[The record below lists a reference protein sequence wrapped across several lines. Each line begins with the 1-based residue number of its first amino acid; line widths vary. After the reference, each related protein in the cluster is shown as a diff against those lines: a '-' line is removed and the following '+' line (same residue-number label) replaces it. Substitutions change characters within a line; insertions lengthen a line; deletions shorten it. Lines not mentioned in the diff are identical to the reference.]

1 MLRIPNMAFNLD
13 LYKERTAR
21 LRWDDLD
28 FTSFESSPLDEDVL
42 RCIRYMHDV
51 EFHTVCYL
59 RDLLLTPAHGDPEVT
74 AFLSFWVYE
83 EYWHGEVL
91 AGVLEAHGESFGSS
105 RIAPMRRGLGIRDKF
120 RPYIMSIGSS
130 LIGDDF
136 VALHMSW
143 GAINELTTQAG
154 YAQLSRRAGHPV
166 LSALLSR
173 IMKQEGLHIDF
184 YYNQSMKRLA
194 ESSRSRTLTR
204 AALAK
209 FWKPV
214 GAGVMSESETQHLG
228 QFLFGDQM
236 GQEALQRIDRRID
249 RLPGLANLSLLESA
263 VEPISLSRPAMSRIA

>member
-1 MLRIPNMAFNLD
+1 MAFNLD
-13 LYKERTAR
+13 LYKERSAR
-21 LRWDDLD
+21 LRWEDLD
-28 FTSFESSPLDEDVL
+28 FTEFRSSPLDQDVL

-59 RDLLLTPAHGDPEVT
+59 RDLLLTPAHADPEMT

-83 EYWHGEVL
+83 EYWHGEAL
-91 AGVLEAHGESFGSS
+91 AGVLEAHGEPHGPDRVASM
-105 RIAPMRRGLGIRDKF
+105 RIGLGMKDKF

-130 LIGDDF
+130 LIGNDF

-166 LSALLSR
+166 LSALVSR

-184 YYNQSMKRLA
+184 YYNQSMKRLG
-194 ESSRSRTLTR
+194 ESRRSRTLTR
-204 AALAK
+204 VALSK

-214 GAGVMSESETQHLG
+214 GAGVMSESDTQHLG
-228 QFLFGDQM
+228 QYLFGDEV
-236 GQEALQRIDRRID
+236 GQEALKRIDRRID
-249 RLPGLANLSLLESA
+249 RLPGLAGLALLQSA
-263 VEPISLSRPAMSRIA
+263 VEPVSSNHPVMSKIA

>member
-1 MLRIPNMAFNLD
+1 MLRTLDMAFNLD

-21 LRWDDLD
+21 LYWEDLD
-28 FTSFESSPLDEDVL
+28 FTVFESDRLGEDVL

-59 RDLLLTPAHGDPEVT
+59 RDLLLTPAHADPEIT
-74 AFLSFWVYE
+74 AFLSFWVYQ
-83 EYWHGEVL
+83 EYWHGEAL
-91 AGVLEAHGESFGSS
+91 AGVLEAHGEPSGAS
-105 RIAPMRRGLGIRDKF
+105 RIASMRNGLGIKDKF

-154 YAQLSRRAGHPV
+154 YAQLSRRAGSPI

-184 YYNQSMKRLA
+184 YYNQSMKRLT
-194 ESSRSRTLTR
+194 ESRRSRTLTR
-204 AALAK
+204 AALSK

-228 QFLFGDQM
+228 QFLFGDQV
-236 GQEALQRIDRRID
+236 GQEALQRIDRKVD
-249 RLPGLANLSLLESA
+249 RLPGLAGLALLESA
-263 VEPISLSRPAMSRIA
+263 VEPVEVDKPVMSKIA